1 MSGIGDVEFWGRDIE
16 ASSPDLN
23 LFLAM
28 FLHGFKFVETLK
40 SSVVTFVES
49 PFLDDGDIVAVNFVS
64 RIVEGLNGSGKYGGV
79 ADIE

>member
-1 MSGIGDVEFWGRDIE
+1 MSGVGDVEFWGRNIE

-23 LFLAM
+23 LFFAM
-28 FLHGFKFVETLK
+28 LFHGFKFVETLK
-40 SSVVTFVES
+40 SSVVAFVES

-64 RIVEGLNGSGKYGGV
+64 RIVEGLDGSGKYRGV